1 MCTVLIEILTLVS
14 ERIQLLLVIN
24 KLRPGNQSVLC
35 EGHGSDYTLATR
47 HILFPPHFQA
57 YLMMFLQSDLDTATP
72 SLFICVSQTL
82 LSTSLLGEH
91 VGSASC
97 LRTQSHG
104 FTHIATATYS
114 HTILVWLRLQT
125 DNNRQSDTKRC
136 VKTIRY
142 YCKMQ
147 HLRQG
152 TVTGALLWRRWWL
165 QPYLLYLCISSAQ
178 TMAFSFMSICSSAIV
193 CVCVAGGWICQTCS
207 HMGRYRQNKKNNNV
221 GKSTCCS
228 ISWIKPLTW
237 HQHIN

>member
-1 MCTVLIEILTLVS
+1 MWVTRKWLHTCNKTHFIFPSFPGIFDDVWTV
-14 ERIQLLLVIN
+14 R
-24 KLRPGNQSVLC
+24 LRHCHAFSFHMRVTNFAVDIITGRKR
-35 EGHGSDYTLATR
+35 G
-47 HILFPPHFQA
+47 
-57 YLMMFLQSDLDTATP
+57 
-72 SLFICVSQTL
+72 VSQLPQNPEPWLYTYRNL
-82 LSTSLLGEH
+82 Y
-91 VGSASC
+91 
-97 LRTQSHG
+97 
-104 FTHIATATYS
+104 IATYS

-125 DNNRQSDTKRC
+125 ANNRQSDTKRC

-152 TVTGALLWRRWWL
+152 MVTGALLWRRWWL
-165 QPYLLYLCISSAQ
+165 QPDLLYLCISSAQ
-178 TMAFSFMSICSSAIV
+178 TMAFSFMSICTSAIV
-193 CVCVAGGWICQTCS
+193 CVCVARGWICQTCS